1 MKCLGLYTHPAVP
14 FRTKPLLYCSGLCIF
29 PVVTCS
35 TKPLLESIL
44 TLCRGIAAGISAAL
58 SAEEIARI
66 CIDCKAD
73 VVVVQHEALLKKVD
87 QEDVYEL

>member
-1 MKCLGLYTHPAVP
+1 MYYQAHP
-14 FRTKPLLYCSGLCIF
+14 FLFTY
-29 PVVTCS
+29 PVVPCS
-35 TKPLLESIL
+35 TKPLLGSIL

-73 VVVVQHEALLKKVD
+73 VVVVQHEALVKKVN
-87 QEDVYEL
+87 QEEVQV

>member
-1 MKCLGLYTHPAVP
+1 MLYTY
-14 FRTKPLLYCSGLCIF
+14 L
-29 PVVTCS
+29 VVLSS
-35 TKPLLESIL
+35 TKPLFGSIL

-73 VVVVQHEALLKKVD
+73 VVVVQHEALVKKVN
-87 QEDVYEL
+87 QVEVQL